1 MPLPH
6 AVAPAARILGELVLD
21 CVLGRP
27 PSVDAVAER
36 LDRAVDWRGLPE
48 SVRSI
53 VEALDR
59 RLMAVVVEL
68 VIDGVE
74 WIRPDLVRAAA
85 QAHREAG
92 PRA

>member
-48 SVRSI
+48 PVRSI

-74 WIRPDLVRAAA
+74 WIRPDLVKAAA